1 MYPLY
6 SVNHFGGVFLKKP
19 KQINNI
25 DIDSQKEKNLL
36 YTQNRTLIIERRII
50 AALIIF
56 LILLMG
62 FIAAYR
68 ILGISEQSRYSLR
81 EDSLNSK
88 YLDNKRVPS
97 STENEDDG
105 NVEAAFDYSKSII
118 CWGDSFSDN
127 TANSTNFYTY
137 YLSERL
143 TQVGADIDSVFSSGL
158 EGDAVPV
165 IAAKQGGIPMQVQP
179 FTIPAGTS
187 SVEISLKSILGGNII
202 LQNKLNSGL
211 NPCTIAGVEGT
222 IDYSS
227 GKLSFT
233 RSAPGK
239 EIKVTAPAT
248 VVTNAMSNIKN
259 YTAVYFFGG
268 DCSKYTPDELVSMYK
283 SMITFNGND
292 KYVIIGSITGDEET
306 LTPYEEALTKEF
318 KNHYIN
324 LREYLTGNVFNDYD
338 IKITSNDAKALHKG
352 SVPPSFVLNGK
363 RLSDQSS
370 EILANLLFDRLLQLE
385 LI

>member
-222 IDYSS
+222 IDYRS